1 MNIIKPHF
9 DAAFC
14 FCGCAMRGMEG
25 ENRPIVHSH
34 WTIYPDRLFAL
45 LEQRHLCN
53 SRVIAGISINLLFLF
68 DFSNQFGSNSKN
80 WAHKCVIKKTF
91 S

>member
-1 MNIIKPHF
+1 
-9 DAAFC
+9 
-14 FCGCAMRGMEG
+14 MEC

-53 SRVIAGISINLLFLF
+53 SRVIAGISINPLFSF
-68 DFSNQFGSNSKN
+68 IFSNRSGSISKN
-80 WAHKCVIKKTF
+80 WTHKCVIKKTF